1 MFDRRLLICVALLLI
16 ASAASAQN
24 PAATITLTDTART
37 GTASGGPFFVPNETY
52 TAALVLEL
60 AGMGNSDAFIC
71 DALANPCYVVQLNV
85 SLPADY
91 AQLHPTD
98 RIRVTLGWDPQ
109 ASDLDMHIY
118 TPPYDTASG
127 APFRK
132 SRNNPPTP
140 EATEFPVT
148 SGTSTYRVYVVPSI
162 PAAVSATVTASLVTG
177 PTPTQSTTVKLGDT
191 TFANYTP
198 PPSVSTRTDQAHEPT
213 MGVDLATN
221 KAYMLFNF
229 DVLEASFDDSTSPAA
244 ATWRNLG
251 TGGAPTTVDPFMTM
265 DQHRLPDGK
274 ANPRVWIAQ
283 LMAAS
288 SYIAYTDDS
297 GNANTWTRSL
307 TGPGQVHGVDNQS
320 IAVGPYPNNTK
331 PITAR
336 AGADYPHAM
345 YYCSHEDVNAFCS
358 RSDDGGLTFNPSR
371 PIFPATDGC
380 GNHGHVKV
388 GADGTVYVPMNNS
401 CEGHEGVS
409 LSIDAG
415 ETWHYITVPATS
427 SGRWDS
433 SIAIANDGKTIWYG
447 YGESGDDRPMII
459 KGTLDKSDP
468 ANPTILWQE
477 PATDVGAPAG
487 LTNIVFP
494 TVVAGDPGRAA
505 FIFHGTT
512 TEGDS
517 GDMASFPAAAEWYLY
532 AATTFDGGATWELN
546 NITPND
552 PTQKGSICD
561 RGTFCS
567 NTPDDRNLLDFMD
580 ADIDGQGRIVV
591 GYADGCVDACV
602 SGGPGTFSSRGYVA
616 RQVTGKRMLAAFD
629 PPPPSAFPAS
639 PALTGSRNPLS
650 VALSW
655 TVPAAGASPITSYT
669 VERSENSGSFRVLAK
684 VTATATKYDDTTAI
698 AASSTY
704 QYRVSATNLNG
715 TGTPSNVVAPLLP
728 TENICVA
735 PGLTVAKDG
744 TGDTVSVVTVLG
756 QSPGAPVPPAA
767 DLTLLTVGE
776 PYLAGGQLSMTFQ
789 LKTASTDG
797 TLPPSSVWFTSFRN
811 AANAAYAVRM
821 VTDSTGVPR
830 FESYKVKADS
840 NGSYRGDFVDGTP
853 VPALAGSGYAPATGV
868 ITIVVRASDIG
879 VTAAGQSITSLL
891 AISSAQPGSVLSQ
904 PLDLMPDNGIGTG
917 SVQTVPVAQCGP
929 NRAPMPVLSASAIG
943 PRKNLKVH
951 FDASSSFDPDA
962 TSADPQLRDTIVKY
976 VFDFGDGSA
985 PVATTTPTI
994 DHQYQSG
1001 GQYGATLR
1009 VQDSRGKASDGTA
1022 VKQICDKCLK

>member
-1 MFDRRLLICVALLLI
+1 MFDRRLFVCVALLLI
-16 ASAASAQN
+16 TSAAAAQN
-24 PAATITLTDTART
+24 PAATLTLTDTARNAST
-37 GTASGGPFFVPNETY
+37 SGGPFFVPNQTY
-52 TAALVLEL
+52 TAALLLEL
-60 AGMGNSDAFIC
+60 ANMGNADSFVC

-91 AQLHPTD
+91 ALQHPTD

-109 ASDLDMHIY
+109 VSDLDMHIY

-127 APFRK
+127 TPFRK
-132 SRNNPPTP
+132 SRNNPPAP
-140 EATEFPVT
+140 ESTEFPVT
-148 SGTSTYRVYVVPSI
+148 SGTSTYRIYVVPSI

-177 PTPTQSTTVKLGDT
+177 PAPTQSTTVKLGQT

-198 PPSVSTRTDQAHEPT
+198 PVTVSTRTEQAHEPT
-213 MGVDLATN
+213 MGVNLATN

-229 DVLEASFDDSTSPAA
+229 DVLEASFDDSTSPAS

-251 TGGAPTTVDPFMTM
+251 TGGAPTTADPFMTM
-265 DQHRLPDGK
+265 DQHRLPDGSV
-274 ANPRVWIAQ
+274 NQRVWIAQ

-288 SYIAYTDDS
+288 SYIAYTEAS

-331 PITAR
+331 PSTAR

-371 PIFPATDGC
+371 PIFPITDGC

-433 SIAIANDGKTIWYG
+433 SIAIANDGKTIYYG
-447 YGESGDDRPMII
+447 YGEQGDDRPMII

-468 ANPTILWQE
+468 ANPTIIWQE

-487 LTNIVFP
+487 LANIVFP

-517 GDMASFPAAAEWYLY
+517 GDFALFPRDAEWYLWV
-532 AATTFDGGATWELN
+532 ATTVDGGATWELN
-546 NITPND
+546 NATPND

-561 RGTFCS
+561 RGTFCD

-580 ADIDGQGRIVV
+580 ADIDGQGRIVI
-591 GYADGCVDACV
+591 GYADGCVDGCV
-602 SGGPGTFSSRGYVA
+602 SGGPGSYSSRGYVA

-629 PPPPSAFPAS
+629 PPAPSPLPGS
-639 PALTGSRNPLS
+639 PSLTGTRNPLS
-650 VALSW
+650 VNLNW
-655 TVPAAGASPITSYT
+655 TVPAAGTSPITGYT
-669 VERSENSGSFRVLAK
+669 LERAENSGSFRVLAK
-684 VTATATKYDDTTAI
+684 LNATATKYDDTTAI

-704 QYRVSATNLNG
+704 QYRVAATNLNG
-715 TGTPSNVVAPLLP
+715 TGTPSNAVSPALP
-728 TENICVA
+728 AESICVA
-735 PGLTVAKDG
+735 PGLSVLKEG
-744 TGDTVSVVTVLG
+744 TGDTATIVTVA
-756 QSPGAPVPPAA
+756 GAPVGAPAPA
-767 DLTLLTVGE
+767 SMDLTLLAVSE
-776 PYLAGGQLSMTFQ
+776 PYLAGGQLNIAFQ
-789 LKTASTDG
+789 LKTASANG
-797 TLPPSSVWFTSFRN
+797 TLPPDAVWFASFRN
-811 AANAAYAVRM
+811 AANVMYAVRM
-821 VTDSTGVPR
+821 VTDSTGTPR
-830 FESYKVKADS
+830 FEAYKVKADS
-840 NGSYRGDFVDGTP
+840 NGNYRGDFVDGTP

-868 ITIVVRASDIG
+868 ITIVARASDVG

-891 AISSAQPGSVLSQ
+891 AISSKLAVVLSQ
-904 PLDLMPDNGIGTG
+904 PIDLMPDSGIGTG
-917 SVQTVPVAQCGP
+917 SVQTVPVKQCGP
-929 NRAPMPVLSASAIG
+929 NQAPLAVLSASSIG
-943 PRKNLKVH
+943 PRKFLNVH
-951 FDASSSFDPDA
+951 FDASRSFDPDA
-962 TSADPQLRDTIVKY
+962 SSSDPQLRDTIVKY
-976 VFDFGDGSA
+976 VFDFGDGTA
-985 PVATTTPTI
+985 PVATSTPTI
-994 DHQYQSG
+994 DHQYQQG
-1001 GQYGATLR
+1001 GQYAATLR
-1009 VQDSRGKASDGTA
+1009 VQDSRGKASDNAA
-1022 VKQICDKCLK
+1022 VKQICDKCMK

>member
-1 MFDRRLLICVALLLI
+1 MFDRRILVCVALLLI

-24 PAATITLTDTART
+24 PTATLTLTDTART
-37 GTASGGPFFVPNETY
+37 ASASGGPFFVPNETY

-60 AGMGNSDAFIC
+60 AGMGNSDSFIC
-71 DALANPCYVVQLNV
+71 DTLANPCFVVQLNV

-132 SRNNPPTP
+132 SRNNPPAP
-140 EATEFPVT
+140 ESTEFPVT
-148 SGTSTYRVYVVPSI
+148 SGTSTYRVFVVPSI
-162 PAAVSATVTASLVTG
+162 PAAVSATVTASLITG
-177 PTPTQSTTVKLGDT
+177 PTPTQSTTVKLGGP

-198 PPSVSTRTDQAHEPT
+198 PPAVSTRTEQAHEPT

-229 DVLEASFDDSTSPAA
+229 DVLEASFDDSTSPAGA
-244 ATWRNLG
+244 AWRNLG
-251 TGGAPTTVDPFMTM
+251 TGGAPTTADPFMTM

-274 ANPRVWIAQ
+274 ANQRVWIAQ
-283 LMAAS
+283 LLAAS
-288 SYIAYTDDS
+288 SYIAYTDSS

-331 PITAR
+331 PATAR
-336 AGADYPHAM
+336 VGADYPHAM

-358 RSDDGGLTFNPSR
+358 RSDDGGQTFNPSR
-371 PIFPATDGC
+371 PIFPITDGC

-517 GDMASFPAAAEWYLY
+517 GDMASFPATAEWYLY

-580 ADIDGQGRIVV
+580 ADIDGQGRIIV

-602 SGGPGTFSSRGYVA
+602 SGGPGTFSSRGYIA

-639 PALTGSRNPLS
+639 PSLTGSRNPLS
-650 VALSW
+650 VNLNW
-655 TVPAAGASPITSYT
+655 TAPAAGASPITGYT
-669 VERSENSGSFRVLAK
+669 LERAENSGSFRVVAK
-684 VTATATKYDDTTAI
+684 LTAAATKYDDTTAI

-704 QYRVSATNLNG
+704 QYRVSAVNLNG
-715 TGTPSNVVAPLLP
+715 TGTPSNVVAPPLP

-767 DLTLLTVGE
+767 DLTLLTASE
-776 PYLAGGQLSMTFQ
+776 PYLTGGQLSMTFQ

-797 TLPPSSVWFTSFRN
+797 SLPPSSVWFTSFRN
-811 AANAAYAVRM
+811 SANAAYAVRM
-821 VTDSTGVPR
+821 ITDSAGTPR

-840 NGSYRGDFVDGTP
+840 NGNYRGDFVDGTP

-868 ITIVVRASDIG
+868 ITIIVRASDIG

-891 AISSAQPGSVLSQ
+891 SISSAQPGGVLSQ
-904 PLDLMPDNGIGTG
+904 PLDLMPDNGIGAG
-917 SVQTVPVAQCGP
+917 SVQTVPVSQCGP
-929 NRAPMPVLSASAIG
+929 NRAPVPVLTASSIG
-943 PRKNLKVH
+943 PRKNLKIH
-951 FDASSSFDPDA
+951 FDASNSFDPDA
-962 TSADPQLRDTIVKY
+962 TSTDPQLRDTIVKY

-1022 VKQICDKCLK
+1022 VKQICEKCMK

>member
-1 MFDRRLLICVALLLI
+1 MFDRRLLVCVALFLI
-16 ASAASAQN
+16 ASAAAAQN
-24 PAATITLTDTART
+24 PAATITLTDTARA

-52 TAALVLEL
+52 TAAFLLGL
-60 AGMGNSDAFIC
+60 AGMGSSDSFIC

-85 SLPADY
+85 ALPADY
-91 AQLHPTD
+91 ALQHPTD

-109 ASDLDMHIY
+109 ASDLDLHVY

-127 APFRK
+127 TPFRK

-140 EATEFPVT
+140 EAVEFPAT
-148 SGTSTYRVYVVPSI
+148 SGVSAYRVYVVPSF

-177 PTPTQSTTVKLGDT
+177 PTPTQSTTVKLGGP

-198 PPSVSTRTDQAHEPT
+198 PTSVSTRTDQAHEPT
-213 MGVDLATN
+213 IGVNLATN
-221 KAYMLFNF
+221 SAYMLFNF
-229 DVLEASFDDSTSPAA
+229 DVLEAAFDDTTSPAT

-251 TGGAPTTVDPFMTM
+251 TGGAPTTADPFMTM
-265 DQHRLPDGK
+265 DQLRLPDGTV
-274 ANPRVWIAQ
+274 NQRVWIAQ
-283 LMAAS
+283 LMAAT
-288 SYIAYTDDS
+288 SYIAYNDSS

-320 IAVGPYPNNTK
+320 IIVGPYPNNTK
-331 PITAR
+331 PSTAR
-336 AGADYPHAM
+336 TGADYPHAM
-345 YYCSHEDVNAFCS
+345 YYCSHDAVNAFCS
-358 RSDDGGLTFNPSR
+358 RSDDGGQTFNPSR
-371 PIFPATDGC
+371 PIFPIADGC

-415 ETWHYITVPATS
+415 ETWHYIIVPATA

-433 SIAIANDGKTIWYG
+433 SIAIANDGKTIYYG
-447 YGESGDDRPMII
+447 YGETGDDRPMII

-477 PATDVGAPAG
+477 PATDVGAPAA
-487 LTNIVFP
+487 LNNIVFP

-517 GDMASFPAAAEWYLY
+517 GTMATFPADAEWYLY

-561 RGTFCS
+561 KGTTCNNS
-567 NTPDDRNLLDFMD
+567 SDDRNLLDFMD

-591 GYADGCVDACV
+591 GYADGCVDSCV
-602 SGGPGTFSSRGYVA
+602 SGGPGTFSSRGYIA
-616 RQVTGKRMLAAFD
+616 RQVTGKRMFAAFD

-639 PALTGSRNPLS
+639 PSLTGTRSPLS
-650 VALSW
+650 VNLSW
-655 TVPAAGASPITSYT
+655 TVPASGASPITSYT
-669 VERSENSGSFRVLAK
+669 VERSENSGAFRVLAK
-684 VTATATKYDDTTAI
+684 VTATATKFDDTTAI

-704 QYRVSATNLNG
+704 QYRVSAVNLNG
-715 TGTPSNVVAPLLP
+715 TGTPSNTVAPALP

-735 PGLTVAKDG
+735 PGLTVLKDG

-756 QSPGAPVPPAA
+756 QPVGAPVPAAA

-776 PYLAGGQLSMTFQ
+776 PYLAGGQLSVTFQ
-789 LKTASTDG
+789 VKTASSDG
-797 TLPPSSVWFTSFRN
+797 TLPPDTTWFTSFRN
-811 AANAAYAVRM
+811 AANVAYAVRM

-830 FESYKVKADS
+830 FEAYKVKADS
-840 NGSYRGDFVDGTP
+840 NGNYRGDFVDGTP
-853 VPALAGSGYAPATGV
+853 TPALAGSGYASAAGV
-868 ITIVVRASDIG
+868 ITIVVRAGDIG

-891 AISSAQPGSVLSQ
+891 SISSKLAVVLSQ
-904 PLDLMPDNGIGTG
+904 PLDLMPDSGIGAG

-929 NRAPMPVLSASAIG
+929 NHAPMPVLSASPIG
-943 PRKNLKVH
+943 QRKNLNVH
-951 FDASSSFDPDA
+951 FDASRSFDPDA
-962 TSADPQLRDTIVKY
+962 SSTDPQLRDTIVKY

-985 PVATTTPTI
+985 PIATTNPTI
-994 DHQYQSG
+994 DHQYQAG

-1022 VKQICDKCLK
+1022 GKQICEKCLK